1 MARKVLEKFEKVTI
15 KGAKKAVRKTANLL
29 KEKMIENAS
38 LTDHSLDE
46 LEKLGHPYA
55 VRSPQGLHS
64 PDFQLHAQSGNLRD
78 NIEMREVS
86 DKEYF
91 VGVDGANVPYIRHV
105 LRGTQFM
112 IARDF
117 ITGSIN
123 QIRKKLNKVF
133 ARDLKVAVQSVTD
146 KTRAER

>member
-15 KGAKKAVRKTANLL
+15 AGAKKAVKKTANLL

-38 LTDHSLDE
+38 LTDHRLDE

-55 VRSPQGLHS
+55 VRSPQGLHN
-64 PDFQLHAQSGNLRD
+64 PDFQLHKQSGRLVD
-78 NIEMREVS
+78 NIEMVQVS
-86 DKEYF
+86 DQEYF
-91 VGVDGANVPYIRHV
+91 VGVDENKVPYIRHV

-117 ITGSIN
+117 ITGSLN
-123 QIRKKLNKVF
+123 QIRRKLNEVFVKGLKKVV
-133 ARDLKVAVQSVTD
+133 RSVTD
-146 KTRAER
+146 KTKAER

>member
-29 KEKMIENAS
+29 REKMVENAS

-55 VRSPQGLHS
+55 VRSPQGLHN
-64 PDFQLHAQSGNLRD
+64 PDFQLHMQSGKLSD
-78 NIEMREVS
+78 NIEMAEVS

-91 VGVDGANVPYIRHV
+91 VGVDEAKVPYIRHV

-117 ITGSIN
+117 ITGSLN
-123 QIRKKLNKVF
+123 EIRKKLNEVF
-133 ARDLKVAVQSVTD
+133 ARGLKIAVGSVTD
-146 KTRAER
+146 KTKAER